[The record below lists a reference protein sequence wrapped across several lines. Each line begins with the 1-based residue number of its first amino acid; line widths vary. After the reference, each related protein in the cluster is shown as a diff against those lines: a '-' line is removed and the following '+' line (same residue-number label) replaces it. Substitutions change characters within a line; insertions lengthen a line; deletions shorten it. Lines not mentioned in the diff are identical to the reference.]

1 MNVSILSIGN
11 ELLNGFTLNSNSL
24 WVGKTLT
31 NLGCSIS
38 MQITVKDEEKDIIYG
53 LDTLLKSKPKFI
65 IITGGLG
72 PTDDDIT
79 RQVIFKYVGTDTKF
93 DRVYWETLSE
103 RYLENG
109 ITISESNKNQAIVPT
124 TGSIIPNPI
133 GSARGYMFSIQNTKL
148 ILLPGVPMEM
158 ESMMKNTVVPFI
170 KKSINKFLLIKTFRT
185 TGFPETIIMEKVKR
199 ILTSNHNS
207 NIGYYPSL
215 YGVDVRISSY
225 SRKNLGELSEK
236 VSTALGDKIYSEGEK
251 NIEEIIVQQLIEK
264 KKTISIAESC
274 TGGLISHRVTEVPN
288 SSKVLKGGQIVYSDD
303 AKINNLGVDKKII
316 HSFGAV
322 SSQTAA
328 SMANRIKSLYLT
340 DYGLSATGIAGPGGG
355 SKKKAVGLVY
365 IGLAFGDQTKVK
377 KLKLGS
383 ERSKNKIRTSQH
395 ALNYLRTAIPT

>member
-79 RQVIFKYVGTDTKF
+79 RQVIFKYVGSDTKF
-93 DRVYWETLSE
+93 DRGYWETLSE

-109 ITISESNKNQAIVPT
+109 IIISESNKNQAIVPT

-170 KKSINKFLLIKTFRT
+170 KKSIKKFLLIKTFRT

-225 SRKNLGELSEK
+225 SRKNLDELSEK
-236 VSTALGDKIYSEGEK
+236 VSIALGDKIYSEGEK
-251 NIEEIIVQQLIEK
+251 NIEEIIVQKLIEK

-303 AKINNLGVDKKII
+303 AKINNLGVDEKII

-395 ALNYLRTAIPT
+395 ALNYLRTAIPI